1 MRTFVALEI
10 PDWYADEV
18 AEFTRSFGPTVEGR
32 FTPRENYH
40 VTLAFLGNT
49 PEAVAR
55 QVMDAM
61 DELARIATPATLTP
75 EGLGTFGRPHD
86 CTLWLGFQRT
96 DELDDLAHDLR
107 ERLDVRGI
115 PFDRK
120 PFAPHLTLA
129 RRVQLPEGALPAT
142 GFPGRCRTARVT
154 LYKSTLQPEGAAYQ
168 PLYTVELPDLPR

>member
-10 PDWYADEV
+10 PDWYAGEV
-18 AEFTRSFGPTVEGR
+18 ADFVRSFGPTVEGR
-32 FTPRENYH
+32 FTPPENYH

-49 PEAVAR
+49 PEPAVR
-55 QVMDAM
+55 QVMDVL
-61 DELARIATPATLTP
+61 DELVRIATPATLTP

-107 ERLDVRGI
+107 ERLGVRGI

-120 PFAPHLTLA
+120 PFVPHLTLA

>member
-1 MRTFVALEI
+1 MRTFVALEV
-10 PDWYADEV
+10 PAWYADEV

-40 VTLAFLGNT
+40 VTLAFLGST
-49 PEAVAR
+49 PEAVVR

-61 DELARIATPATLTP
+61 DELARIALPATLEP
-75 EGLGTFGRPHD
+75 DRLGTFGRPHD
-86 CTLWLGFQRT
+86 CTLWLGFKRT
-96 DELDDLAHDLR
+96 DELDDLAHYLR
-107 ERLDVRGI
+107 ERLDARGI

-120 PFAPHLTLA
+120 PFLPHLTLA
-129 RRVQLPEGALPAT
+129 RRVQLPEGSLPAA

-154 LYKSTLQPEGAAYQ
+154 LFKSTLQPEGASYQ